1 MFLFSRKKSKR
12 GDLVLIYAFDE
23 PIALWKLKR
32 SLKKIVGKDLEFY
45 GFTDTEK
52 LYAAFKQKKADIVI
66 VDLNYKKLAGRGL
79 ISNIDC
85 YFPRINYVGL
95 TNKKT
100 DEEALFMVDVF
111 ASDYIVK
118 PFDTARLREMLG
130 HLRYHTEQI

>member
-1 MFLFSRKKSKR
+1 M
-12 GDLVLIYAFDE
+12 LIYAFDE

-32 SLKKIVGKDLEFY
+32 SLKKSVGKDLEFY

-52 LYAAFKQKKADIVI
+52 LYATFKQKKADIVI
-66 VDLNYKKLAGRGL
+66 VDLNYKNLAGRGL
-79 ISNIDC
+79 ISNID
-85 YFPRINYVGL
+85 RNYPHTNCVGL

-100 DEEALFMVDVF
+100 TEEALFMVDVF

-118 PFDTARLREMLG
+118 PVNTARLQEMLE

>member
-1 MFLFSRKKSKR
+1 M
-12 GDLVLIYAFDE
+12 LIYAFDE

-45 GFTDTEK
+45 GFTDADK

-79 ISNIDC
+79 ISNIDRDC
-85 YFPRINYVGL
+85 QHINYVGL

>member
-1 MFLFSRKKSKR
+1 MFLYSRKIKKR
-12 GDLVLIYAFDE
+12 GGLVLIYAFDE

-32 SLKKIVGKDLEFY
+32 SLKKIVGKDLAFC
-45 GFTDTEK
+45 GFTDTDK

-66 VDLNYKKLAGRGL
+66 VDLNYKNLAGRGL
-79 ISNIDC
+79 ISNIYRD
-85 YFPRINYVGL
+85 YPHTNYVGL

-118 PFDTARLREMLG
+118 PFDAERLREMLG
-130 HLRYHTEQI
+130 HLRYHVE